1 MPSNGEYPLFL
12 RYPEQPV
19 VTQVRLREK
28 IVREEEELTRK
39 AHLLEDLRLKTE
51 QVLLNE
57 DRIRRQQE
65 AATLADIER
74 KRKMQVE
81 QEVML

>member
-1 MPSNGEYPLFL
+1 M
-12 RYPEQPV
+12 
-19 VTQVRLREK
+19 REK
-28 IVREEEELTRK
+28 IVKEEEELTRK

>member
-1 MPSNGEYPLFL
+1 M
-12 RYPEQPV
+12 
-19 VTQVRLREK
+19 REK
-28 IVREEEELTRK
+28 IVKEEEELTRK

-74 KRKMQVE
+74 KKAAR
-81 QEVML
+81 

>member
-1 MPSNGEYPLFL
+1 
-12 RYPEQPV
+12 
-19 VTQVRLREK
+19 LREK
-28 IVREEEELTRK
+28 IVKEEEELTRK

-74 KRKMQVE
+74 KKKMQVE

>member
-1 MPSNGEYPLFL
+1 M
-12 RYPEQPV
+12 
-19 VTQVRLREK
+19 REK
-28 IVREEEELTRK
+28 IVKEEGELTRK

>member
-1 MPSNGEYPLFL
+1 
-12 RYPEQPV
+12 
-19 VTQVRLREK
+19 LREK
-28 IVREEEELTRK
+28 IVKEEEELTRK

>member
-1 MPSNGEYPLFL
+1 M
-12 RYPEQPV
+12 
-19 VTQVRLREK
+19 REK
-28 IVREEEELTRK
+28 IVKEEEELTRK

-81 QEVML
+81 QEIML